1 MSEDEKDLER
11 NDTIALLR
19 KTVKEQEEKIRIMVE
34 DYDRQIR
41 ELVEE
46 VKQYK
51 PYYEQH
57 RLNYELKHGTELPQ
71 IQSPD
76 STNEKSS

>member
-1 MSEDEKDLER
+1 MSEEEKDLER

-57 RLNYELKHGTELPQ
+57 RLNYELKHGKLPP
-71 IQSPD
+71 IQPPD
-76 STNEKSS
+76 IADKETT